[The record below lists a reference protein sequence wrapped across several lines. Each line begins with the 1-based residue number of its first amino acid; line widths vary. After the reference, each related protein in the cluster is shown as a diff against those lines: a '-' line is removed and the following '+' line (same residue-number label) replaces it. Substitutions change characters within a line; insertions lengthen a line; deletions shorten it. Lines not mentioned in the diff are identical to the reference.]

1 MSKEKYVLING
12 DDFSAI
18 VWETSLGNIIT
29 VEGKLDIKNDLKI
42 YDAHTGEMIS
52 DIDLREVLLS
62 VLPQK
67 FESEEN

>member
-1 MSKEKYVLING
+1 MSKEKYALING

-29 VEGKLDIKNDLKI
+29 VEGKLDIKNDLRI
-42 YDAHTGEMIS
+42 YDVYTGEMIS

-62 VLPQK
+62 ILPQK
-67 FESEEN
+67 FE

>member
-1 MSKEKYVLING
+1 MSKEKYVLVNG

-18 VWETSLGNIIT
+18 VWETSLGNIII
-29 VEGKLDIKNDLKI
+29 VDGKLDIKNDLKI
-42 YDAHTGEMIS
+42 YDVYTGEIIS

-62 VLPQK
+62 ILPQK